1 MSINYLKG
9 SKLRSLPVNF
19 SGIKSQGFF
28 TSWCWNILGLSFLC
42 SGWVTLYVDQQLNDN
57 DQGISEHDMIA
68 TLSSQ
73 PYMKYMLRMTV
84 ILFEIAAPLSMLVSA
99 VVRYALWPKALNGK
113 GSQDLK
119 VWHALLQH
127 NANVIMALIEVGL
140 LGGLTCRF
148 TDMAVAPLFGVT
160 FVLFAW
166 SMKNKWLESGE
177 PQFMYFFLDTT
188 LGKTTSIALLGLL
201 VILTLFYAIFVLVD
215 DVILMLGGGLPTNLA
230 VVISIASLVCR
241 FRD

>member
-1 MSINYLKG
+1 MKG

-19 SGIKSQGFF
+19 SGMKSQGFF

-42 SGWVTLYVDQQLNDN
+42 SGLVTLYIDQELNNN
-57 DQGISEHDMIA
+57 DQGISEDEMIV
-68 TLSSQ
+68 TLSAQ
-73 PYMKYMLRMTV
+73 PYIKYMLRMTV

-99 VVRYALWPKALNGK
+99 VVSYALWPKALRGK

-119 VWHALLQH
+119 RWYILLQH
-127 NANVIMALIEVGL
+127 NANVIMSLIEVGL

-148 TDMAVAPLFGVT
+148 TDIAVAPLFGVT

-166 SMKNKWLESGE
+166 LMKNKWLESGE

-188 LGKTTSIALLGLL
+188 LGKTTSIALFGLL

-215 DVILMLGGGLPTNLA
+215 DVILMLGGGLPTNLL
-230 VVISIASLVCR
+230 VVFGTASLVCR